1 MLKNINK
8 LNKEENMD
16 KQKKEDKKPT
26 NNFEIEKLNSY
37 KNCKLDIQNLQKI
50 SEKVE
55 QTGLVALVGLGKKI
69 VSFYN
74 EISENCEKNRL
85 KTTDYFNLTSIRKYL
100 YDLVDY
106 PQTKDADGK
115 PIRNYVFENAV
126 SRSIKLAFVLI
137 NKEKTKAEIKDG
149 KLVAQSNIIY
159 PHLKTSGNGDIKFTP
174 NKDES
179 LISVSTRGLEM
190 LWTTISPKK
199 PTKTPSTK
207 DEDVSVLDNLK
218 NIKSFLSNEMLTR
231 QKKPTYLVDE
241 YGVSESQRLREIA
254 RLALRLV
261 EQFERDKNDTDKNAK
276 IKDVNVISV
285 EAVEFKVK
293 DHKNLELTRVSKV
306 S

>member
-1 MLKNINK
+1 
-8 LNKEENMD
+8 MD

-26 NNFEIEKLNSY
+26 NNVEIEKLNSY

-55 QTGLVALVGLGKKI
+55 QTGLVALVGLARKI

-74 EISENCEKNRL
+74 EISENCEKNKL

-126 SRSIKLAFVLI
+126 SRSIKIAFVLI
-137 NKEKTKAEIKDG
+137 NKDKTKAEIKDG

-190 LWTTISPKK
+190 LWSTISPKK

-254 RLALRLV
+254 RIALRLV

-285 EAVEFKVK
+285 ESVEFKVK

>member
-1 MLKNINK
+1 
-8 LNKEENMD
+8 MD
-16 KQKKEDKKPT
+16 KQKKDNKKPT

-74 EISENCEKNRL
+74 EISENCEKNKL

-126 SRSIKLAFVLI
+126 SRSIKIAFVLI

-190 LWTTISPKK
+190 LWNTIAPKK
-199 PTKTPSTK
+199 PNKKPTTP
-207 DEDVSVLDNLK
+207 DENVSILDTY
-218 NIKSFLSNEMLTR
+218 KSIRKILNDEILTR
-231 QKKPTYLVDE
+231 QKNPKYLVDK
-241 YGVSESQRLREIA
+241 YGISEVEQLRKIA
-254 RLALRLV
+254 QFALRLV
-261 EQFERDKNDTDKNAK
+261 EQKDRDSNDFDTNGTMKNA
-276 IKDVNVISV
+276 NVVSI
-285 EAVEFKVK
+285 EKVEFKVK
-293 DHKNLELTRVSKV
+293 DHKNLELTRVSEV

>member
-1 MLKNINK
+1 MLKNKQLTKGVI
-8 LNKEENMD
+8 MD
-16 KQKKEDKKPT
+16 KQKKDNKKPT

-74 EISENCEKNRL
+74 EISENCEKNKL

-126 SRSIKLAFVLI
+126 SRSIKIAFVLI

-190 LWTTISPKK
+190 LWNTIAPKK
-199 PTKTPSTK
+199 PNKKPTTP
-207 DEDVSVLDNLK
+207 DENVSILDTY
-218 NIKSFLSNEMLTR
+218 KSIRKILNDEILTR
-231 QKKPTYLVDE
+231 QKNPKYLVDK
-241 YGVSESQRLREIA
+241 YGISEVEQLRKIA
-254 RLALRLV
+254 QFALRLV
-261 EQFERDKNDTDKNAK
+261 EQKDRDSNDFDTNGTMKNA
-276 IKDVNVISV
+276 NVVSI
-285 EAVEFKVK
+285 EKVEFKVK

>member
-1 MLKNINK
+1 
-8 LNKEENMD
+8 MD
-16 KQKKEDKKPT
+16 KQKKDNKKPT

-74 EISENCEKNRL
+74 EISENCEKNKL

-126 SRSIKLAFVLI
+126 SRSIKIAFVLI

-190 LWTTISPKK
+190 LWNTIAPKK
-199 PTKTPSTK
+199 PNKKPTTP
-207 DEDVSVLDNLK
+207 DENVSILDTY
-218 NIKSFLSNEMLTR
+218 KSIRKILNDEILTR
-231 QKKPTYLVDE
+231 QKNPKYLVDK
-241 YGVSESQRLREIA
+241 YGISEVEQLRKIA
-254 RLALRLV
+254 QFALRLV
-261 EQFERDKNDTDKNAK
+261 EQKDRDSNDFDTNGTMKNA
-276 IKDVNVISV
+276 NVVSI
-285 EAVEFKVK
+285 EKVEFKVK

>member
-1 MLKNINK
+1 
-8 LNKEENMD
+8 MD

-55 QTGLVALVGLGKKI
+55 QTGLVALVGLSKKI

-74 EISENCEKNRL
+74 EISEHCEKNKL

-126 SRSIKLAFVLI
+126 SRSIKIAFVLI
-137 NKEKTKAEIKDG
+137 NKDKTKAEIKDG

-190 LWTTISPKK
+190 LWSRIAPKK
-199 PTKTPSTK
+199 PTRTPSTQ
-207 DEDVSVLDNLK
+207 DEDTSILDNLK
-218 NIKSFLSNEMLTR
+218 TIKSFLEKEILRR
-231 QKKPTYLVDE
+231 QKKPNYLVDE
-241 YGVSESQRLREIA
+241 YGVSECEQLRKISKI
-254 RLALRLV
+254 ALRLV
-261 EQFERDKNDTDKNAK
+261 EQYDRDNNDTTKHGAIKNE
-276 IKDVNVISV
+276 NVISI
-285 EAVEFKVK
+285 EKVEFKVK

>member
-1 MLKNINK
+1 
-8 LNKEENMD
+8 MD

-55 QTGLVALVGLGKKI
+55 QTGLVALVGLSKKI

-74 EISENCEKNRL
+74 EISDHCEKNKL

-126 SRSIKLAFVLI
+126 SRSIKIAFVLI
-137 NKEKTKAEIKDG
+137 NKDKTKAEIKDG

-190 LWTTISPKK
+190 LWSRIAPKK
-199 PTKTPSTK
+199 PTRTPSTQ
-207 DEDVSVLDNLK
+207 DENTSILDNLK
-218 NIKSFLSNEMLTR
+218 TIKSFLEKEILRR
-231 QKKPTYLVDE
+231 QKKPSYLVDE
-241 YGVSESQRLREIA
+241 YGVSECEQLRKISKI
-254 RLALRLV
+254 ALRLV
-261 EQFERDKNDTDKNAK
+261 EQYDRDNNDTTKHGAIKNE
-276 IKDVNVISV
+276 NVISI
-285 EAVEFKVK
+285 EKVEFKVK

>member
-1 MLKNINK
+1 
-8 LNKEENMD
+8 MD

-26 NNFEIEKLNSY
+26 DTFEIEKLNSY

-55 QTGLVALVGLGKKI
+55 QTGLVALVGLSKKI

-74 EISENCEKNRL
+74 EISDHCEKNKL

-126 SRSIKLAFVLI
+126 SRSIKIAFVLI
-137 NKEKTKAEIKDG
+137 NKDKTKAEIKDG

-190 LWTTISPKK
+190 LWSRIAPKK
-199 PTKTPSTK
+199 P
-207 DEDVSVLDNLK
+207 N
-218 NIKSFLSNEMLTR
+218 
-231 QKKPTYLVDE
+231 KKPTTQDE
-241 YGVSESQRLREIA
+241 QVEI
-254 RLALRLV
+254 L
-261 EQFERDKNDTDKNAK
+261 DTFKSIRK
-276 IKDVNVISV
+276 I
-285 EAVEFKVK
+285 
-293 DHKNLELTRVSKV
+293 LG
-306 S
+306 

>member
-1 MLKNINK
+1 MTK
-8 LNKEENMD
+8 D
-16 KQKKEDKKPT
+16 AKKTDEKKDT
-26 NNFEIEKLNSY
+26 NNNFNIAELSTY
-37 KNCKLDIQNLQKI
+37 KSCKLDIQNLQKI

-55 QTGLVALVGLGKKI
+55 QTGLIALVGLSKKI

-74 EISENCEKNRL
+74 EISENCEKNKL

-137 NKEKTKAEIKDG
+137 NKDKTKAEIKDNMI
-149 KLVAQSNIIY
+149 VAQSNVIY
-159 PHLKTSGNGDIKFTP
+159 PHLKTSGNGDVKFTP

-190 LWTTISPKK
+190 LWNKIAPKK
-199 PTKTPSTK
+199 PSRIPSTK
-207 DEDVSVLDNLK
+207 DEDSSILDNLK
-218 NIKSFLSNEMLTR
+218 TIKSILEKEILTR
-231 QKKPTYLVDE
+231 QKKPNYLVDE
-241 YGVSESQRLREIA
+241 YGVSECEQLRKISKI
-254 RLALRLV
+254 ALRLV
-261 EQFERDKNDTDKNAK
+261 EQYDRDTNDTTKHGSIKNE
-276 IKDVNVISV
+276 NVISV
-285 EAVEFKVK
+285 EKVEFKVK
-293 DHKNLELTRVSKV
+293 DHQNLELTRVSKV

>member
-1 MLKNINK
+1 
-8 LNKEENMD
+8 MD
-16 KQKKEDKKPT
+16 KQKKEDKKPA

-55 QTGLVALVGLGKKI
+55 QTGLVALVGLSKKI

-74 EISENCEKNRL
+74 EISEHCEKNKL

-126 SRSIKLAFVLI
+126 SRSIKIAFVLI
-137 NKEKTKAEIKDG
+137 NKDKTKAEIKDG

-190 LWTTISPKK
+190 LWSKIAPKK
-199 PTKTPSTK
+199 PTRTPSTQ
-207 DEDVSVLDNLK
+207 DEDTSILDTY
-218 NIKSFLSNEMLTR
+218 KSIRKILNDEILTR
-231 QKKPTYLVDE
+231 QKNPKYLVDK
-241 YGVSESQRLREIA
+241 YGVSEIEQLRKIA
-254 RLALRLV
+254 QFALRLV
-261 EQFERDKNDTDKNAK
+261 EQKNRDDNDFDTNGTMKNA
-276 IKDVNVISV
+276 NVVSI
-285 EAVEFKVK
+285 EKVEFKVK

>member
-1 MLKNINK
+1 
-8 LNKEENMD
+8 MD

-55 QTGLVALVGLGKKI
+55 QTGLVALVGLSKKI

-74 EISENCEKNRL
+74 EISEHCEKNKL

-126 SRSIKLAFVLI
+126 SRSIKIAFVLI
-137 NKEKTKAEIKDG
+137 NKDKTKAEIKDG

-190 LWTTISPKK
+190 LWSRIAPKK
-199 PTKTPSTK
+199 PTRTPSTQ
-207 DEDVSVLDNLK
+207 DENTSILDNLK
-218 NIKSFLSNEMLTR
+218 TIKSFLEKEILRR
-231 QKKPTYLVDE
+231 QKKPSYLVDE
-241 YGVSESQRLREIA
+241 YGVSECEQLRKISKI
-254 RLALRLV
+254 ALRLV
-261 EQFERDKNDTDKNAK
+261 EQYDRDNNDTTKHGAIKNE
-276 IKDVNVISV
+276 NVISI
-285 EAVEFKVK
+285 EKVEFKVK

>member
-1 MLKNINK
+1 
-8 LNKEENMD
+8 MD
-16 KQKKEDKKPT
+16 KQKKEDKKPA

-55 QTGLVALVGLGKKI
+55 QTGLVALVGLSKKI

-74 EISENCEKNRL
+74 EISEHCEKNKL

-126 SRSIKLAFVLI
+126 SRSIKIAFVLI
-137 NKEKTKAEIKDG
+137 NKDKTKAEIKDG

-190 LWTTISPKK
+190 LWAKIAPKK
-199 PTKTPSTK
+199 PTRTPSTQ
-207 DEDVSVLDNLK
+207 DEDTSILDTY
-218 NIKSFLSNEMLTR
+218 KSIRKILNDEILTR
-231 QKKPTYLVDE
+231 QKNPKYLVDK
-241 YGVSESQRLREIA
+241 YGVSEVEQLRKIA
-254 RLALRLV
+254 QFALRLV
-261 EQFERDKNDTDKNAK
+261 EQKNRDDNDFDTNGTMKNA
-276 IKDVNVISV
+276 NVVSI
-285 EAVEFKVK
+285 EKVEFKVK

>member
-1 MLKNINK
+1 
-8 LNKEENMD
+8 MD

-55 QTGLVALVGLGKKI
+55 QTGLVALVGLSKKI

-74 EISENCEKNRL
+74 EISEHCEKNKL

-126 SRSIKLAFVLI
+126 SRSIKIAFVLI
-137 NKEKTKAEIKDG
+137 NKDKTKAEIKDG

-190 LWTTISPKK
+190 LWSRIAPKK
-199 PTKTPSTK
+199 PTRTPSTQ
-207 DEDVSVLDNLK
+207 DENTSILDNLK
-218 NIKSFLSNEMLTR
+218 TIKSFLEKEILRR
-231 QKKPTYLVDE
+231 QKKPNYLVDE
-241 YGVSESQRLREIA
+241 YGVSECEQLRKISKI
-254 RLALRLV
+254 ALRLV
-261 EQFERDKNDTDKNAK
+261 EQYDRDNNDTTKHGAIKNE
-276 IKDVNVISV
+276 NVISI
-285 EAVEFKVK
+285 EKVEFKVK

>member
-1 MLKNINK
+1 
-8 LNKEENMD
+8 MD
-16 KQKKEDKKPT
+16 KQKKDNKKPT

-55 QTGLVALVGLGKKI
+55 QTGLVALVGLSKKI

-74 EISENCEKNRL
+74 EISEHCEKNKL

-126 SRSIKLAFVLI
+126 SRSIKIAFVLI
-137 NKEKTKAEIKDG
+137 NKDKTKAEIKDG

-190 LWTTISPKK
+190 LWSRIAPKK
-199 PTKTPSTK
+199 PTRTPSTQ
-207 DEDVSVLDNLK
+207 DEDTSILDNLK
-218 NIKSFLSNEMLTR
+218 TIKSFLEKEILRR
-231 QKKPTYLVDE
+231 QKKPSYLVDE
-241 YGVSESQRLREIA
+241 YGVSECEQLRKISKI
-254 RLALRLV
+254 ALRLV
-261 EQFERDKNDTDKNAK
+261 EQYDRDNNDTTKHGAIKNE
-276 IKDVNVISV
+276 NVISI
-285 EAVEFKVK
+285 EKVEFKVK

>member
-1 MLKNINK
+1 
-8 LNKEENMD
+8 MD
-16 KQKKEDKKPT
+16 KQKKEDKKPA

-55 QTGLVALVGLGKKI
+55 QTGLVALVGLSKKI

-74 EISENCEKNRL
+74 EISEHCEKNKL

-126 SRSIKLAFVLI
+126 SRSIKIAFVLI
-137 NKEKTKAEIKDG
+137 NKDKTKAEIKDG

-190 LWTTISPKK
+190 LWNTIAPKK
-199 PTKTPSTK
+199 PTRTPSTQ
-207 DEDVSVLDNLK
+207 DEDTSILDTY
-218 NIKSFLSNEMLTR
+218 KSIRKILNDEILTR
-231 QKKPTYLVDE
+231 QKNPKYLVDK
-241 YGVSESQRLREIA
+241 YGVSEVEQLRKIA
-254 RLALRLV
+254 QFALRLV
-261 EQFERDKNDTDKNAK
+261 EQKNRDDNDFDTNGTMKNA
-276 IKDVNVISV
+276 NVVSI
-285 EAVEFKVK
+285 EKVEFKVK

>member
-1 MLKNINK
+1 
-8 LNKEENMD
+8 MD
-16 KQKKEDKKPT
+16 KQKKDNKKPT

-74 EISENCEKNRL
+74 EISENCEKNKL

-126 SRSIKLAFVLI
+126 SRSIKIAFVII

-190 LWTTISPKK
+190 LWNTIAPKK
-199 PTKTPSTK
+199 PNKKPTTP
-207 DEDVSVLDNLK
+207 DENVSILDTY
-218 NIKSFLSNEMLTR
+218 KSIRKILNDEILTR
-231 QKKPTYLVDE
+231 QKNPKYLVDK
-241 YGVSESQRLREIA
+241 YGISEVEQLRKIA
-254 RLALRLV
+254 QFALRLV
-261 EQFERDKNDTDKNAK
+261 EQKDRDSNDFDTNGTMKNA
-276 IKDVNVISV
+276 NVVSI
-285 EAVEFKVK
+285 EKVEFKVK

>member
-1 MLKNINK
+1 
-8 LNKEENMD
+8 MD

-74 EISENCEKNRL
+74 EISENCEKNKL

-126 SRSIKLAFVLI
+126 SRSIKIAFVLI

-190 LWTTISPKK
+190 LWNTIAPKK
-199 PTKTPSTK
+199 PNKKPTTP
-207 DEDVSVLDNLK
+207 DENVSILDTY
-218 NIKSFLSNEMLTR
+218 KSIRKILNDEILTR
-231 QKKPTYLVDE
+231 QKNPKYLVDK
-241 YGVSESQRLREIA
+241 YGVSEVEQLRKIA
-254 RLALRLV
+254 QFALRLV
-261 EQFERDKNDTDKNAK
+261 EQKDRDSNDFDTNGTMKNA
-276 IKDVNVISV
+276 NVVSI
-285 EAVEFKVK
+285 EKVEFKVK

>member
-1 MLKNINK
+1 MTKENNKKDTNINF
-8 LNKEENMD
+8 D
-16 KQKKEDKKPT
+16 
-26 NNFEIEKLNSY
+26 IEKLNSY

-55 QTGLVALVGLGKKI
+55 QTGLVALIGLSKKI
-69 VSFYN
+69 VSFYDEVN
-74 EISENCEKNRL
+74 ANCEKNKM

-106 PQTKDADGK
+106 PQSKDADGK

-137 NKEKTKAEIKDG
+137 NKDKTKAEIKDNMI
-149 KLVAQSNIIY
+149 VAQSNIIY

-190 LWTTISPKK
+190 LWNRIAPKK
-199 PTKTPSTK
+199 PTRVPSTQ
-207 DEDVSVLDNLK
+207 DENTSILDNLK
-218 NIKSFLSNEMLTR
+218 TIKSILEKEILTR
-231 QKKPTYLVDE
+231 QKKPNYLVDE
-241 YGVSESQRLREIA
+241 YGISECEQLRKISKI
-254 RLALRLV
+254 ALRLV
-261 EQFERDKNDTDKNAK
+261 EQYDRDNNDTTRHGVIKNE
-276 IKDVNVISV
+276 NVISI
-285 EAVEFKVK
+285 EKIEFKVK

>member
-1 MLKNINK
+1 
-8 LNKEENMD
+8 MD

-55 QTGLVALVGLGKKI
+55 QTGLVALVGLSKKI

-74 EISENCEKNRL
+74 EISEHCEKNKL

-126 SRSIKLAFVLI
+126 SRSIKIAFVLI
-137 NKEKTKAEIKDG
+137 NKDKTKAEIKDG

-190 LWTTISPKK
+190 LWSRIAPKK
-199 PTKTPSTK
+199 PTRTPSTQ
-207 DEDVSVLDNLK
+207 DEDTSILDNLK
-218 NIKSFLSNEMLTR
+218 TIKSFLEKEILRR
-231 QKKPTYLVDE
+231 QKKPSYLVDE
-241 YGVSESQRLREIA
+241 YGVSECEQLRKISKI
-254 RLALRLV
+254 ALRLV
-261 EQFERDKNDTDKNAK
+261 EQYDRDNNDTTKHGAIKNE
-276 IKDVNVISV
+276 NVISI
-285 EAVEFKVK
+285 EKVEFKVK

>member
-1 MLKNINK
+1 
-8 LNKEENMD
+8 MD
-16 KQKKEDKKPT
+16 KQKKENKKPT

-55 QTGLVALVGLGKKI
+55 QTGLVALVGLSKKI

-74 EISENCEKNRL
+74 EISEHCEKNKL

-126 SRSIKLAFVLI
+126 SRSIKIAFVLI
-137 NKEKTKAEIKDG
+137 NKEKTRAEIKDG
-149 KLVAQSNIIY
+149 GLVAQSNIIY
-159 PHLKTSGNGDIKFTP
+159 PYLKTSGNGDIKFTP

-190 LWTTISPKK
+190 LWNTIAPKK
-199 PTKTPSTK
+199 PNKKPTTP
-207 DEDVSVLDNLK
+207 DEDVSILDTY
-218 NIKSFLSNEMLTR
+218 KSIRKILNDEILTR
-231 QKKPTYLVDE
+231 QKNPKYLVDK
-241 YGVSESQRLREIA
+241 YGVSEVEQLRKIA
-254 RLALRLV
+254 QFALRLV
-261 EQFERDKNDTDKNAK
+261 EQKNRDDNDFDTNGTMKNA
-276 IKDVNVISV
+276 NVVSI
-285 EAVEFKVK
+285 EKVEFKVK

>member
-1 MLKNINK
+1 
-8 LNKEENMD
+8 MD

-55 QTGLVALVGLGKKI
+55 QTGLVALVGLSKKI

-74 EISENCEKNRL
+74 EISEHCEKNKL

-126 SRSIKLAFVLI
+126 SRSIKIAFVLI
-137 NKEKTKAEIKDG
+137 NKDKTKAEIKDG

-190 LWTTISPKK
+190 LWNTIAPKK
-199 PTKTPSTK
+199 PTRTPSTQ
-207 DEDVSVLDNLK
+207 DEDTSILDTY
-218 NIKSFLSNEMLTR
+218 KSIRKILNDEILTR
-231 QKKPTYLVDE
+231 QKNPKYLVDK
-241 YGVSESQRLREIA
+241 YGVSEVEQLRKIA
-254 RLALRLV
+254 QFALRLV
-261 EQFERDKNDTDKNAK
+261 EQKNRDDNDFDTNGTMKNA
-276 IKDVNVISV
+276 NVVSI
-285 EAVEFKVK
+285 EKVEFKVK

>member
-1 MLKNINK
+1 
-8 LNKEENMD
+8 MD

-26 NNFEIEKLNSY
+26 DTFEIEKLNSY

-55 QTGLVALVGLGKKI
+55 QTGLVALVGLAKKI

-74 EISENCEKNRL
+74 ETSEHCEKNKL
-85 KTTDYFNLTSIRKYL
+85 KTTDYFNLTTIRKNL
-100 YDLVDY
+100 YELVDY

-126 SRSIKLAFVLI
+126 SRSIKIAFVII

-190 LWTTISPKK
+190 LWSTISPKK